1 MKITLINPNYRTKL
15 GGDDSISSI
24 LPPLGIAYIAAVLQ
38 KYKFDVNII
47 DMNAE
52 NISNEGLLGMLM
64 VQKPDVVGITCT
76 TPTINAVNT
85 LAKDIKWFNPNI
97 SIVVGG
103 PHPTSLPTEVMV
115 NPNIDYAVIG
125 EGEKTMLE
133 LCMVMRNGANWVD
146 LDMIDGLVWR
156 YKGTIR
162 TNNPRGLIKDI
173 NVLPFPAIDLLPLS
187 KYKSSYS
194 KYERFANILTSRGC
208 PGACIYCNK
217 RIFGNN
223 VRMRSA
229 QSIFDEIKMLH
240 DKYGYKEFHIVD
252 DLFTQD
258 RDRVIDFCNLVI
270 NSKLDIVW
278 KLGNGIRVGTVTFE
292 LLRRMKEA
300 GLYSVSF
307 GIESGNQ
314 GILNKMKKGQTI
326 QMCKDAVCFA
336 RELNLFVVGF
346 FMLGNIGETEATM
359 RDTINLAKS
368 LPLDVA
374 QFSILVPFPGTEVR
388 AIIEREG
395 KILENDYGKYDNID
409 GKMVF
414 EHGELTKEL
423 VERMHKQAYKEF
435 YSRPSFMFKRLMRT
449 RSWLE
454 LKNQIKGGMAIFGIG
469 GKK

>member
-1 MKITLINPNYRTKL
+1 M
-15 GGDDSISSI
+15 
-24 LPPLGIAYIAAVLQ
+24 
-38 KYKFDVNII
+38 
-47 DMNAE
+47 
-52 NISNEGLLGMLM
+52 
-64 VQKPDVVGITCT
+64 
-76 TPTINAVNT
+76 
-85 LAKDIKWFNPNI
+85 
-97 SIVVGG
+97 
-103 PHPTSLPTEVMV
+103 
-115 NPNIDYAVIG
+115 
-125 EGEKTMLE
+125 
-133 LCMVMRNGANWVD
+133 
-146 LDMIDGLVWR
+146 
-156 YKGTIR
+156 
-162 TNNPRGLIKDI
+162 
-173 NVLPFPAIDLLPLS
+173 
-187 KYKSSYS
+187 
-194 KYERFANILTSRGC
+194 
-208 PGACIYCNK
+208 CIYCNK

-300 GLYSVSF
+300 GLYSLSF

-336 RELNLFVVGF
+336 RELKLFVVGF

-374 QFSILVPFPGTEVR
+374 QFSILVPFPGTPVR
-388 AIIEREG
+388 EIIEREG
-395 KILENDYGKYDNID
+395 KILEKDYGKYDNID